1 MHFESEAHY
10 QENHVEN
17 MFKVSQKASRK
28 ATKSLRKVQRI
39 LSSFLLNTK
48 IENRSKDQV
57 FIYNFCHILIQLCS
71 NSVHFLSNFV
81 SLLVKIPFQLCPN
94 SVQFPKKCTLGH
106 INVHK
111 CCFRVLRSDIKV
123 GTNPSSFISCMMD
136 SEK

>member
-28 ATKSLRKVQRI
+28 ATKSLRKLQRI

-57 FIYNFCHILIQLCS
+57 FIYNFWLNLGPNKSYFDPTMLKFGPFLIQ
-71 NSVHFLSNFV
+71 F
-81 SLLVKIPFQLCPN
+81 
-94 SVQFPKKCTLGH
+94 
-106 INVHK
+106 
-111 CCFRVLRSDIKV
+111 CFTFS
-123 GTNPSSFISCMMD
+123 
-136 SEK
+136 